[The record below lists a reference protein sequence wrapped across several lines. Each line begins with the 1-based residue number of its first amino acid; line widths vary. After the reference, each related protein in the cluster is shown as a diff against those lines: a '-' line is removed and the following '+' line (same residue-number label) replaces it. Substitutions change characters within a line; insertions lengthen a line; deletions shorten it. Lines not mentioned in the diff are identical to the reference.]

1 MVSMAVGYLA
11 TFLFAQEVGNCC
23 CAMGWTMGQSDI
35 AGAMNRELRHYKTRA
50 FGARLFAEFPL
61 HPSNSEIWQ
70 DVAWDD
76 LAKLKE
82 QMAKT
87 KARAAR
93 MIAEPRARS

>member
-1 MVSMAVGYLA
+1 
-11 TFLFAQEVGNCC
+11 
-23 CAMGWTMGQSDI
+23 MGWTMGQSDI

-70 DVAWDD
+70 DVARAWDD
-76 LAKLKE
+76 LAELKE

-87 KARAAR
+87 NARAAR
-93 MIAEPRARS
+93 TIAEPRTRS